1 MYNGGKLTETT
12 SSNNPDIETSIE
24 RLQKNYN
31 IYQIFTRKDGKMR
44 EKEKTSA
51 TKLALEKKY
60 SRIEK
65 HNF

>member
-44 EKEKTSA
+44 EKAENLSNKISTR
-51 TKLALEKKY
+51 KK
-60 SRIEK
+60 I
-65 HNF
+65 F